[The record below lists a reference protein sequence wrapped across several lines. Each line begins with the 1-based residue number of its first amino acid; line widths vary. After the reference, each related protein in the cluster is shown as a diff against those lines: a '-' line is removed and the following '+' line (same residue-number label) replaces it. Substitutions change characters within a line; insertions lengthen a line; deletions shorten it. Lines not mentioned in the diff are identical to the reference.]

1 MTKEERIAQ
10 VLSIIGYGTARESE
24 IQAKTGW
31 ELHYMRSTLAM
42 MRKELYAKPSKT
54 GSTGDAPWIAVDT
67 VIARSVWTEA
77 DALAAIAKGDFTTM
91 ELVGQSGCG
100 YEPLRLLLARM
111 ERDKKIRRLASKG
124 VRRWVL
130 ASRKRKVPNKRAPL
144 RAERLLK
151 LIAKHQPVKLEA
163 LAELAGR
170 GRFYVRGRLTALR
183 KRGLVKH
190 DVLGES
196 WRFVLADYVRPVEDI
211 GREILLRCKDAGG
224 DCLTWDGAHTPQGHP
239 LVRYGDNVQRVD
251 KVLWTVVHGKTLKD
265 GYTLMRTCET
275 PGCCNHDHHK
285 QATRSES
292 MTAAFK
298 AIGFGGAAH
307 GRKVSAA
314 TRDKVGVLTP
324 EQVKLARTS
333 EKTGK
338 ALALELGCTPSVVS
352 AARRHETYRDY
363 SNPFAGLGAR

>member
-1 MTKEERIAQ
+1 MSR
-10 VLSIIGYGTARESE
+10 
-24 IQAKTGW
+24 AKVQT
-31 ELHYMRSTLAM
+31 
-42 MRKELYAKPSKT
+42 PC
-54 GSTGDAPWIAVDT
+54 
-67 VIARSVWTEA
+67 VWDEQ
-77 DALAAIAKGDFTTM
+77 DVLAALGKGNFTVM
-91 ELVGQSGCG
+91 ELVAQSGG
-100 YEPLRLLLARM
+100 TFLPLQKLLAKM
-111 ERDKKIRRLASKG
+111 RDTNQIQVIVSRGSRKMALLSRKKIKPNQRKA
-124 VRRWVL
+124 VR
-130 ASRKRKVPNKRAPL
+130 AAG
-144 RAERLLK
+144 LLK
-151 LIAKHQPVKLEA
+151 LIAKHQPVKLET
-163 LAELAGR
+163 LADLTGR
-170 GRFYVRGRLTALR
+170 GRFYVRSRLTALR
-183 KRGLVKH
+183 KRGLVRY
-190 DVLGES
+190 DVLGDA
-196 WRFVLADYVRPVEDI
+196 WRYVLTEYVRPAEDI

-224 DCLTWDGAHTPQGHP
+224 DCLTWEGAHTPQGHP

-298 AIGFGGAAH
+298 ASGFGGAAH

-314 TRDKVGVLTP
+314 TRAKVGVLTP
-324 EQVKLARTS
+324 EQVALARTS
-333 EKTGK
+333 TKTGK